1 MRIVPRLG
9 QRMTLLMRINTAC
22 KRSTVSLLFGEN
34 GLMDVVGSRRT
45 AVVGARLALA
55 RFL

>member
-1 MRIVPRLG
+1 
-9 QRMTLLMRINTAC
+9 MRINTAC
-22 KRSTVSLLFGEN
+22 KRSTVSLLGEN

-55 RFL
+55 RFLSKLHLHLPS